1 MMNNLTEIDVFA
13 GAVYQSMC
21 RYREH
26 LHMNPELSYEEYET
40 AAFVKATLKE
50 IGIPNVQSIG
60 VTGVIVTIYGD
71 GQDEHDP
78 CLAFRADLD
87 ALPIQ
92 EENEV
97 SYKSKKD
104 GIMHACGHDVH
115 TSILLGLAEVLF
127 EFKNQLR
134 QPIKLIF
141 QPGE

>member
-71 GQDEHDP
+71 GQNQHDP

-104 GIMHACGHDVH
+104 
-115 TSILLGLAEVLF
+115 
-127 EFKNQLR
+127 
-134 QPIKLIF
+134 
-141 QPGE
+141 